1 MRLFFMLDVAL
12 PFDNLVT
19 HIKRSLWTLS
29 ANTECSA
36 NQNAVKAFKMMC
48 EKTMY
53 TNKIYLLK

>member
-1 MRLFFMLDVAL
+1 MLDVAL

>member
-12 PFDNLVT
+12 PFDNLVM
-19 HIKRSLWTLS
+19 HIKRSLWNIS

-48 EKTMY
+48 EKTMH
-53 TNKIYLLK
+53 TNKCIF